1 MAFGSFASSRSA
13 GEVGDAD
20 RVEVLGDVSEDTVLR
35 ATARGFGFSG
45 LTICFG
51 ASTTTPGSEAVAP
64 NEGVA
69 VCDNKAT
76 ARLAANSDEAF
87 MAMSS
92 QSWEGAFHPIP
103 MRRVTQVQLPEI
115 QIRPPGGQ
123 TGQYPTSGAVL
134 GQCPTNH
141 KNKIGTFRI
150 SVL

>member
-1 MAFGSFASSRSA
+1 VDDNVPADQEHPTQGRSPDLKLVWQPPTQLPVMAFGSFASSRSA

-92 QSWEGAFHPIP
+92 QSWEGPSIP
-103 MRRVTQVQLPEI
+103 SRCA
-115 QIRPPGGQ
+115 G
-123 TGQYPTSGAVL
+123 
-134 GQCPTNH
+134 
-141 KNKIGTFRI
+141 
-150 SVL
+150 